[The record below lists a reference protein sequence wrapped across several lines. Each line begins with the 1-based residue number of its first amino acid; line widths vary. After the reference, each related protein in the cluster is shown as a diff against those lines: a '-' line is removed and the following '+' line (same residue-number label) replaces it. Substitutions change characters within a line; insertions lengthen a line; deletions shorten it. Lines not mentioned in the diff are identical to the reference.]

1 MRGADGKR
9 LPLWLNTRTLT
20 SHFCTFFLCL
30 FPLSQLIKAIAH
42 AVFGPYVLFP
52 IAAALTWLGGILA
65 LLGLWV
71 VAGKPRY
78 RSNEASVVFISNVG
92 ATHQALFIAI
102 CCTVA
107 A

>member
-1 MRGADGKR
+1 MAQYPYPH
-9 LPLWLNTRTLT
+9 LPLLYVRPLPISAITTDK
-20 SHFCTFFLCL
+20 SHVR
-30 FPLSQLIKAIAH
+30 

-78 RSNEASVVFISNVG
+78 RRNEASVVFISNVG